1 MKAITSPPTLALRAS
16 LSVNKPFDVEII
28 AVPYPLKTLGN
39 FSADEYT
46 FKPGFETF
54 FKTRNC

>member
-54 FKTRNC
+54 